1 MNNDEFL
8 DKYQEFYNYLIKMLS
23 IAKIGLVYSKD
34 EYALSNYEQVEDL
47 TMKTLENFEHLK
59 FDRQNYFQRNI
70 YPTPNISIRVA
81 IFNKQGEILLVREV
95 IDHGYS
101 LPGGWCDLYDSPK
114 EAIENECMQEAGVRV
129 KNIRFL
135 GLFNRTPFKQI
146 IGAQERRTVP
156 EYLLLVRADLASKF
170 SEHEYETDDVKF
182 FNANELPKM
191 SSKISLEEWNKLI
204 KCAINNEMIIE

>member
-34 EYALSNYEQVEDL
+34 EYALSNYKQV
-47 TMKTLENFEHLK
+47 EHLK
-59 FDRQNYFQRNI
+59 FDRQNYFQRNV
-70 YPTPNISIRVA
+70 YPTPNISVRVV

-146 IGAQERRTVP
+146 VGAQERRTVP

-182 FNANELPKM
+182 FNVNELPKM
-191 SSKISLEEWNKLI
+191 KRLLNKEEIYVNTY
-204 KCAINNEMIIE
+204 